1 MEKLDL
7 YVESVLFAARE
18 PVSFDQ
24 LHKLLTSQLEW
35 AVDQQQL
42 RESLTRITEKYQS
55 DRFPFEIISMNHGYV
70 FMSKPEFHPLIAE
83 YLKLS
88 SGKKLTKTAM
98 ETLAIVAY
106 KQPVTRLE
114 ISNIRG
120 VNADYI
126 IQKLLEKDLI
136 AIAGRSEEVGRPLLY
151 KTSERFLEYFGL
163 KDISELPKLREILT
177 EGESEA
183 GEHAPIEGVPIE
195 QKLTN
200 ESSNGD
206 HRRETTD
213 Q

>member
-1 MEKLDL
+1 M
-7 YVESVLFAARE
+7 ESVLFAARE

-35 AVDQQQL
+35 AVNQQQL

-106 KQPVTRLE
+106 KQPVTRVE

-183 GEHAPIEGVPIE
+183 GEQAPIERASRE